1 MVQGVVFDSSVTS
14 TPSASGNLRLDAATI
29 VSSDGESR
37 SARESDAYWSFE
49 VAPGSYELT
58 ASADGYESNTRT
70 VVVAA
75 GDSVWAS
82 IGLMP
87 VAAESDSEL
96 EEEASETDSS
106 DPTDIEPDPN
116 SDDATEQAG
125 TDDSL
130 DSASGNPADTGD
142 QTIPRDEEPSDANL
156 PADPVSPVEDEGC
169 SQTGSQNLLMAVL
182 GVLWM
187 LRRSSKQD
195 YRLFDTKWTV
205 RIVSHN
211 FCHFV

>member
-1 MVQGVVFDSSVTS
+1 MQRRLSLPMVKAGRR
-14 TPSASGNLRLDAATI
+14 A
-29 VSSDGESR
+29 
-37 SARESDAYWSFE
+37 SDAYWSFE

-75 GDSVWAS
+75 GDSIWAS

-96 EEEASETDSS
+96 EEEVSETDSA
-106 DPTDIEPDPN
+106 DPTRHRTETPMMQLSKREPMIHLILHRVTRRIPV
-116 SDDATEQAG
+116 TKPYLG
-125 TDDSL
+125 MKSL
-130 DSASGNPADTGD
+130 RMPTYR
-142 QTIPRDEEPSDANL
+142 QTQSRRL
-156 PADPVSPVEDEGC
+156 RDEGC
-169 SQTGSQNLLMAVL
+169 SQTGSQNLLMALL

-195 YRLFDTKWTV
+195 YRL
-205 RIVSHN
+205 S
-211 FCHFV
+211 